1 MNFRREKLCACLL
14 VLGVCTGAS
23 SDDQPSDNNAGTVS
37 KAFASLAA
45 SYNARDPK
53 ALADQFAPKAEF
65 VDAEGNVFEGR
76 DAIAREFTALFDVN
90 PRNELAL
97 AATAIREISPG
108 ILSSDGVAT
117 FAALKGSDPATVDFT
132 AVLVA
137 QADGR
142 WLLGSIR
149 SKGERSVR
157 SAHTRLKQLEWLI
170 GDWVDESNESTMHM
184 STRWSDDANFLVTRF
199 RIQVA
204 GRNVMS
210 GIERIGWD
218 ASLEKFRSWV
228 FDSQGGH
235 ASGIWTNLD
244 DRWIVKSTGVSSDG
258 DVCSATHTYERKG
271 EGAFLFSVTERIE
284 GDETPPDFTSNVV
297 RKPPEPQA
305 GPKPANPPSGKTS
318 PR

>member
-1 MNFRREKLCACLL
+1 MTFRREGLCACLL
-14 VLGVCTGAS
+14 VLVFYSGAS
-23 SDDQPSDNNAGTVS
+23 SDDGPSERNAESVG
-37 KAFASLAA
+37 KALRSLAA

-53 ALADQFAPKAEF
+53 GLADQFAPRAEF

-76 DAIAREFTALFDVN
+76 DVIAREFTALFEVN

-97 AATAIREISPG
+97 AANAIREISPG
-108 ILSSDGVAT
+108 ILSVDGVAT
-117 FAALKGSDPATVDFT
+117 FAAMKGSDPATVDFT
-132 AVLVA
+132 AIVVR

-157 SAHTRLKQLEWLI
+157 SAHARLKQLEWLI

-184 STRWSDDANFLVTRF
+184 STRWSDDANFIVTRF

-204 GRNVMS
+204 GRDVMN

-218 ASLEKFRSWV
+218 AALEKLRSWV
-228 FDSQGGH
+228 FDSEGGH

-271 EGAFLFSVTERIE
+271 PDAFLFSVTDRLE

-297 RKPPEPQA
+297 RKPPDPQA
-305 GPKPANPPSGKTS
+305 GPKAANPPSGKSS